1 MCDSCNKLVKFHTR
15 ILPFLGNYVRKT
27 WTCRMNKE
35 EQMWKEGKID
45 VTFYCL
51 ACLASYHNVDESEA
65 AQRFLRNEIS
75 YRLSRSQNW
84 KSD

>member
-27 WTCRMNKE
+27 WTCRMSKE

-65 AQRFLRNEIS
+65 AQRYLRNEIS